1 MIEQVADPATIM
13 AANDLIKVMEAE
25 KALFHPTKEAGS

>member
-1 MIEQVADPATIM
+1 MIEQLADPPAIT